1 MEVAMAAL
9 KLLLKLPFKR
19 AQFEEASLTSVVKA
33 LRRKNSSTQDL
44 IRQSLGE
51 LEGLAPGAGW
61 LCLRFTAKR
70 ETKAPPA
77 APAPCPDPSSDVD
90 AEVPYIRFCAG
101 QETSANMDEGAEG
114 TKALEE
120 ADPMSMSEAKLSS
133 NLRSF
138 SSAAD
143 GDGDHW
149 QLTGSDGNLKGVP
162 DGTHHVA
169 DPKRQS
175 NEVKNATVRSFG
187 HFARNGISFF
197 DGLQTMSDRSHKDG
211 TAESAFASEGPESF
225 LAHGPQAPA
234 DSPEVVEV
242 VEDLLDYASK
252 PDVPQQVPTSLSGS
266 RWVDPVDARM
276 EAIIYQLHQL
286 GDLAE
291 QLGIGTQKR
300 AERLGIATSCDI
312 ARI

>member
-44 IRQSLGE
+44 IRQ
-51 LEGLAPGAGW
+51 

-187 HFARNGISFF
+187 LASGSEGPRKPPPDASANPHRAS
-197 DGLQTMSDRSHKDG
+197 RSHKDG